1 MSQQFIEEDKVI
13 ASLEQAFSANKM
25 ILFVGAEEPN
35 KIVTKEVAR
44 LPWNC
49 VITSSKEETF
59 RNIFSEQQ
67 RQISE
72 WSLSSEIPANIFEG
86 NTLPI
91 IKLFGKENSES
102 LDEEDLELLQE
113 ELEDECN
120 KMLTLIM
127 RKLDFTMQLIVVGY
141 HPGSDQDIKRT
152 TFLLR
157 LKECGGAKVSFFGLK
172 HPDSETGRFKTS
184 LDKLNIDYYDEALG
198 DMLSRQ
204 EISADYST
212 SWTTKSDDEL
222 FYKNGKPVIVK
233 QSNILRYKEIG
244 VLLTEGLVNEVR
256 PFGRI
261 QQSRW
266 FLNFLTRSS
275 IEGPQWYGYLRQ
287 SEFYLKRSYENALY
301 QLVTDILKGKEGV
314 SKDYSNPVILEGD
327 PASSKSVVLGALA
340 YKVFSSKE
348 HPVIF
353 IDSNRLNTREDI
365 EALDEFMQE
374 IEIGGDNDS
383 KILIIWDGASYQ
395 NIESQARS
403 IAKQLD
409 NRGRRFLLVCSAY
422 RNLDFS
428 SETLSQKYQFMKW
441 NGNELNNCDKNEMEV
456 AQDIYTGCYYVH
468 ASGELSDKELIDL
481 KNKVKL
487 YTPEL
492 KDLLSA
498 KWDVLDKDGNR
509 RLFDYLYKLIVVLQP
524 PLEMGLDRER
534 KKFVQYA
541 QNLLSV
547 VNGEPA
553 AMTLNPMREALIQAG
568 LTVADIDAIETNEND
583 ISEDDI
589 HRMNTCIALFS
600 RFKLDCSVRMA
611 IYILRSSLGDNA
623 YTEVYSAE
631 NRKILKIIAS
641 SMPWILYKPNA
652 DNVFCFYY
660 RSSLEAEIFLT
671 NSNISPEDEINML
684 CDMLDFYA
692 EDYRKNA
699 SSDLSLKSSLQR
711 LIRMIGPNS
720 EYFTF
725 SRNDSI
731 EHKGLIAHLDKVI
744 DKLHWLR
751 TEVGVEDNDASFANL
766 EITFLREFYSTNW
779 NKEKVLEVKHSVHAG
794 NEVKPWDAYPEVF
807 TEDSYRL
814 RLEKL
819 NLAVDLANISIN
831 RLESANLSGW
841 ERQTIAS
848 TKNAL
853 VVELS
858 QCNIRLEEL
867 RNEYLD
873 FCQCKNIEGN
883 VNLKDVKAMSYNL
896 LYRMLIKAIH
906 GDPLN
911 GYAYNAIF
919 KLFIK
924 EYEKSD
930 NSRKYELLS
939 GIRPLVDDAE
949 AYEIENRGSAE
960 RDELTNYI
968 SAIRNYS
975 SKVKVSIKALDS
987 KTVDTAFLKL
997 FDDMLGRGNASVI
1010 SFVCQQELD
1019 NAGLTNFKT
1028 YDFNTGHSISNQ
1040 LKDTQ
1045 IEKCKEICE
1054 FMQREQYA
1062 SCIEADANA
1071 LYLQLKVTWM
1081 AYNGYPIMD
1090 GAIECRQTYL
1100 SKDEWIEINRLC
1112 RLYERCVGGSKRPV
1126 VMLLQA
1132 LSLIQISGDYYEA
1145 NRLLESIRED
1155 MFFSAPRMRVPY
1167 LLCNEDGSPWK
1178 FSGKVIQVDDQRHRG
1193 FIKVDNVPLNLGT
1206 KTGVRFY
1213 QKNIGRKSLPHKNDV
1228 LTDLEMGIGYMGF
1241 SMYTETGRNRLE
1253 VR

>member
-1 MSQQFIEEDKVI
+1 
-13 ASLEQAFSANKM
+13 
-25 ILFVGAEEPN
+25 
-35 KIVTKEVAR
+35 
-44 LPWNC
+44 
-49 VITSSKEETF
+49 
-59 RNIFSEQQ
+59 
-67 RQISE
+67 
-72 WSLSSEIPANIFEG
+72 
-86 NTLPI
+86 
-91 IKLFGKENSES
+91 
-102 LDEEDLELLQE
+102 
-113 ELEDECN
+113 
-120 KMLTLIM
+120 
-127 RKLDFTMQLIVVGY
+127 
-141 HPGSDQDIKRT
+141 
-152 TFLLR
+152 
-157 LKECGGAKVSFFGLK
+157 
-172 HPDSETGRFKTS
+172 
-184 LDKLNIDYYDEALG
+184 
-198 DMLSRQ
+198 MLSRQ
-204 EISADYST
+204 EIAADYST

-222 FYKNGKPVIVK
+222 FYKNGKPVIIK
-233 QSNILRYKEIG
+233 QSNVLRYKEVG
-244 VLLTEGLVNEVR
+244 VLLTEGIVNEIR
-256 PFGRI
+256 PYGRI

-287 SEFYLKRSYENALY
+287 SEFYLKRNYETALL
-301 QLVTDILKGKEGV
+301 QLVSGILKGKEGV

-327 PASSKSVVLGALA
+327 PASSKSVVLGSLA

-348 HPVIF
+348 NPVIF

-365 EALDEFMQE
+365 ETLDEFMQE
-374 IEIGGDNDS
+374 IENVGDNDS
-383 KILIIWDGASYQ
+383 KILVIWDGASYQ

-428 SETLSQKYQFMKW
+428 SEALSQKYQFLKW
-441 NGNELNNCDKNEMEV
+441 NGNELDICSQNEMEV
-456 AQDIYTGCYYVH
+456 AQDVYNGCYYVH

-481 KNKVKL
+481 KNKVRL
-487 YTPEL
+487 YVPEL
-492 KDLLSA
+492 KNILSA
-498 KWDVLDKDGNR
+498 KWDALDRDGNR

-541 QNLLSV
+541 QNLL
-547 VNGEPA
+547 NEANDEPVTV
-553 AMTLNPMREALIQAG
+553 TLNPMREALMQAG
-568 LTVADIDAIETNEND
+568 LTPADIDAIENNESD
-583 ISEDDI
+583 ISEEDI

-611 IYILRSSLGDNA
+611 IYILRSSLGDSA

-631 NRKILKIIAS
+631 NRKLLKIITS
-641 SMPWILYKPNA
+641 SMPWILYNPNA
-652 DNVFCFYY
+652 DGVFCFYY

-671 NSNISPEDEINML
+671 NSNISPEAEINMI

-692 EDYRKNA
+692 EDYRQNA
-699 SSDLSLKSSLQR
+699 SSDLSLKNSLQK

-720 EYFTF
+720 EYLPF
-725 SRNDSI
+725 SRNDNV
-731 EHKGLIAHLDKVI
+731 EHKGLMEHLDKII

-751 TEVGVEDNDASFANL
+751 TEIGVEDNDASFANL
-766 EITFLREFYSTNW
+766 EITFLREFYATNW
-779 NKEKVLEVKHSVHAG
+779 NKDKIQEIKRSMHAG

-807 TEDSYRL
+807 TDASYNL

-819 NLAVDLANISIN
+819 SSAVDLANISIN
-831 RLESANLSGW
+831 RLQSANLSGW
-841 ERQTIAS
+841 ERQNIAS
-848 TKNAL
+848 TINAL

-867 RNEYLD
+867 QNEYLD
-873 FCQCKNIEGN
+873 YCRCKNTKGN
-883 VNLKDVKAMSYNL
+883 SNLNGVKAMPYNL

-949 AYEIENRGSAE
+949 AYEIENRGPAE

-987 KTVDTAFLKL
+987 KTVDTAFSKL

-1010 SFVCQQELD
+1010 TFVCQQELD

-1028 YDFNTGHSISNQ
+1028 YDFNTGNSISNQ
-1040 LKDTQ
+1040 LNDYQ
-1045 IEKCKEICE
+1045 IQKCKEICE

-1062 SCIEADANA
+1062 PCIEADANA

-1112 RLYERCVGGSKRPV
+1112 RLYERCAGGSRRPI

-1132 LSLIQISGDYYEA
+1132 LSVIQISGDYYEA

-1155 MFFSAPRMRVPY
+1155 MFFAAPRMRVPY

-1178 FSGKVIQVDDQRHRG
+1178 FSGKVIQIDDQRHRG

-1213 QKNIGRKSLPHKNDV
+1213 QKNIGRKSLPHKNDI

>member
-623 YTEVYSAE
+623 YREPKDTE
-631 NRKILKIIAS
+631 N
-641 SMPWILYKPNA
+641 N
-652 DNVFCFYY
+652 CF
-660 RSSLEAEIFLT
+660 
-671 NSNISPEDEINML
+671 
-684 CDMLDFYA
+684 FYA
-692 EDYRKNA
+692 MD
-699 SSDLSLKSSLQR
+699 SL
-711 LIRMIGPNS
+711 
-720 EYFTF
+720 
-725 SRNDSI
+725 
-731 EHKGLIAHLDKVI
+731 
-744 DKLHWLR
+744 
-751 TEVGVEDNDASFANL
+751 
-766 EITFLREFYSTNW
+766 
-779 NKEKVLEVKHSVHAG
+779 
-794 NEVKPWDAYPEVF
+794 
-807 TEDSYRL
+807 
-814 RLEKL
+814 
-819 NLAVDLANISIN
+819 
-831 RLESANLSGW
+831 
-841 ERQTIAS
+841 
-848 TKNAL
+848 
-853 VVELS
+853 
-858 QCNIRLEEL
+858 
-867 RNEYLD
+867 
-873 FCQCKNIEGN
+873 
-883 VNLKDVKAMSYNL
+883 
-896 LYRMLIKAIH
+896 
-906 GDPLN
+906 
-911 GYAYNAIF
+911 
-919 KLFIK
+919 
-924 EYEKSD
+924 
-930 NSRKYELLS
+930 
-939 GIRPLVDDAE
+939 
-949 AYEIENRGSAE
+949 
-960 RDELTNYI
+960 
-968 SAIRNYS
+968 
-975 SKVKVSIKALDS
+975 
-987 KTVDTAFLKL
+987 
-997 FDDMLGRGNASVI
+997 
-1010 SFVCQQELD
+1010 
-1019 NAGLTNFKT
+1019 
-1028 YDFNTGHSISNQ
+1028 
-1040 LKDTQ
+1040 
-1045 IEKCKEICE
+1045 
-1054 FMQREQYA
+1054 
-1062 SCIEADANA
+1062 
-1071 LYLQLKVTWM
+1071 
-1081 AYNGYPIMD
+1081 
-1090 GAIECRQTYL
+1090 
-1100 SKDEWIEINRLC
+1100 
-1112 RLYERCVGGSKRPV
+1112 
-1126 VMLLQA
+1126 
-1132 LSLIQISGDYYEA
+1132 
-1145 NRLLESIRED
+1145 
-1155 MFFSAPRMRVPY
+1155 
-1167 LLCNEDGSPWK
+1167 
-1178 FSGKVIQVDDQRHRG
+1178 
-1193 FIKVDNVPLNLGT
+1193 
-1206 KTGVRFY
+1206 
-1213 QKNIGRKSLPHKNDV
+1213 
-1228 LTDLEMGIGYMGF
+1228 
-1241 SMYTETGRNRLE
+1241 
-1253 VR
+1253 